1 MNSKSSGLRGE
12 ISMLL
17 DILHYNVSHM
27 VYRILARLKEAGY
40 EEEVEYLLERR
51 NSQNLYQF
59 NTMPEVRKAQPL
71 TAKGMWSACIR
82 LRRLTRFV

>member
-17 DILHYNVSHM
+17 DILHYYVSHM

-40 EEEVEYLLERR
+40 EEEVEYLFERR
-51 NSQNLYQF
+51 NFQNLYQF
-59 NTMPEVRKAQPL
+59 NTMPEVRKTQPL
-71 TAKGMWSACIR
+71 TAKGMPSAPMR
-82 LRRLTRFV
+82 LRRFTSFV